1 MQQDEATCADTRHSR
16 ISKFYKQTQGE
27 FWELKPHK
35 RRSSKP
41 KNKKTPRH
49 ATPWNQLTP
58 RQKRLRR
65 VSLGILRTARK
76 SDKSLTRI
84 VREYNEISSDR
95 SISTRT
101 VIANTGAFSKRNG
114 RWVAKKHDHIPRM
127 MEIGEKG
134 KAASIEVSSIE
145 EASKIGRYY
154 RAVREYTV
162 DRNPDA
168 LRKFEG
174 IAVRDSDGNDHFFET
189 DLEKVEDIDE
199 RARANDFPVV
209 YTGD

>member
-1 MQQDEATCADTRHSR
+1 MKS
-16 ISKFYKQTQGE
+16 
-27 FWELKPHK
+27 HK
-35 RRSSKP
+35 RHSSKP

-49 ATPWNQLTP
+49 TTPWNQLTP

-95 SISTRT
+95 RISART
-101 VIANTGAFSKRNG
+101 VIANTDAFTKRNG
-114 RWVAKKHDHIPRM
+114 RWVAKEHDRIPRM
-127 MEIGEKG
+127 MEIGENG
-134 KAASIEVSSIE
+134 KAASIEVVDLE
-145 EASKIGRYY
+145 EASKIGRYH

-162 DRNPDA
+162 NRNPEA
-168 LRKFEG
+168 LREFEG
-174 IAVRDSDGNDHFFET
+174 ITVRDSDGNDHSFET
-189 DLEKVEDIDE
+189 DLESVEDIDE
-199 RARANDFPVV
+199 KARANDFPVV